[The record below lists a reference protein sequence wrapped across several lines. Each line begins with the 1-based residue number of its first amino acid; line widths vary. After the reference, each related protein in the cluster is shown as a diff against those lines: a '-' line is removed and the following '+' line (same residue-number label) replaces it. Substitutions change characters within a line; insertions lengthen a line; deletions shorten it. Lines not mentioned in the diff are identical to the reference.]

1 MAKEKKGTEDMNKIL
16 EEIKAM
22 ESQKREEEKKL
33 IPSVAAEEL
42 VPFDAWWVKR
52 SSHIPVAHRK
62 EIIAADFRGR
72 GLKDSETMASFDAA
86 LMQYGIKL

>member
-1 MAKEKKGTEDMNKIL
+1 MAKEKMGTENMNKIL

-22 ESQKREEEKKL
+22 ESQKREDEKKL
-33 IPSVAAEEL
+33 VPSIAAEEQVL
-42 VPFDAWWVKR
+42 FDAWWGQR
-52 SSHIPVAHRK
+52 SSRIPAAHRK